1 MSSSKFLSLAL
12 SKSITKHVLCL
23 LKKVSV
29 RWFGYCCSTRL
40 CNISKYFEDTYSHL
54 CNLQHCVCRQAHLKC
69 KAPTCTL
76 FHRLCAVQWK
86 RSRCFPPIG
95 SSRTLMNHTVSHQFI
110 LKSSSFAEICLGF
123 RFLSFIFYVFF
134 TTKLVFGKAWLAF
147 SCSTAN
153 RFNTT
158 SWHSCLAFAY
168 PGRFL
173 YDATELLKPSVP
185 GATFSFKI
193 FAAVQLF
200 LPTAGHVTVQLPHRH
215 LEHLGIKET
224 RNVTSVSVT
233 FRLCY

>member
-1 MSSSKFLSLAL
+1 MLSTNRKL
-12 SKSITKHVLCL
+12 THTNEPYRFT
-23 LKKVSV
+23 SV
-29 RWFGYCCSTRL
+29 
-40 CNISKYFEDTYSHL
+40 YFEK
-54 CNLQHCVCRQAHLKC
+54 Q
-69 KAPTCTL
+69 
-76 FHRLCAVQWK
+76 
-86 RSRCFPPIG
+86 
-95 SSRTLMNHTVSHQFI
+95 QFCWN
-110 LKSSSFAEICLGF
+110 CLGF
-123 RFLSFIFYVFF
+123 HFLSFIFYVFF

-200 LPTAGHVTVQLPHRH
+200 LPTAGHVTGQLPHWH

-233 FRLCY
+233 FRLCYWCVVAHCRTSLIVWFVANSRYCIDWYLCILLLVSEHFVNCNLFIT

>member
-1 MSSSKFLSLAL
+1 MF
-12 SKSITKHVLCL
+12 
-23 LKKVSV
+23 
-29 RWFGYCCSTRL
+29 
-40 CNISKYFEDTYSHL
+40 
-54 CNLQHCVCRQAHLKC
+54 
-69 KAPTCTL
+69 
-76 FHRLCAVQWK
+76 
-86 RSRCFPPIG
+86 
-95 SSRTLMNHTVSHQFI
+95 
-110 LKSSSFAEICLGF
+110 
-123 RFLSFIFYVFF
+123 FF